1 MSGSSSMHENM
12 AAPICNCEEKCVIFT
27 SKTPKNP
34 NRRFFGCPY
43 FNFEKKML
51 YCDYFMWEDE
61 FIASQTTMVE
71 LKETKKEEDVMNS
84 DVEVKVNQFESDMEH
99 KINVLERDIKVMKF
113 QSESQ
118 MKRRNWKKY
127 VGVVVLLIVALVI
140 VVCVL
145 KHTNFFK

>member
-1 MSGSSSMHENM
+1 MSGSSSTHENM
-12 AAPICNCEEKCVIFT
+12 AAPICNCEEKCVIFI

-43 FNFEKKML
+43 FNFQEKML

-61 FIASQTTMVE
+61 FIASQVE
-71 LKETKKEEDVMNS
+71 LHETKKERDVMNS

-99 KINVLERDIKVMKF
+99 KINVLERDIEVMKF

-118 MKRRNWKKY
+118 GKRGKWKKY
-127 VGVVVLLIVALVI
+127 VGIVVLLIVALVI
-140 VVCVL
+140 AFCIW
-145 KHTNFFK
+145 KHTNLFK